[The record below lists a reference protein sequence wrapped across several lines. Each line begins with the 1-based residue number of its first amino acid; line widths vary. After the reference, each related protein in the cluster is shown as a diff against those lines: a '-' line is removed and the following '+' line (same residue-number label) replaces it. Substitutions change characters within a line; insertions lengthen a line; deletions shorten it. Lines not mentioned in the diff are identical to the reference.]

1 MFLVCYVYV
10 CTRPCE
16 DMCAGLRLIGNFSV
30 TPSPTVLS
38 ELASVSLDQQLTDW
52 TRLIGWRASEICL
65 VHVVWGS
72 ELGSSCFAQ
81 PTCTVP
87 TLSSE
92 AALCGMH
99 LLPPC
104 LENKKKKKM
113 QVWLEGIRYGSRVL
127 QVQGQAVISGLP
139 RSGMV
144 FLCWVPRWELFI

>member
-1 MFLVCYVYV
+1 
-10 CTRPCE
+10 
-16 DMCAGLRLIGNFSV
+16 MCAGLRLIGNFSV

-104 LENKKKKKM
+104 LENKKKKKCRFGLKGYDM
-113 QVWLEGIRYGSRVL
+113 GQESFKFRAKRLSQDYLDPGWFSCAGFLDGSSLSESKVGGASL
-127 QVQGQAVISGLP
+127 
-139 RSGMV
+139 
-144 FLCWVPRWELFI
+144 